1 MGIQVEYNPDLAL
14 RNISE
19 YTKGNRNKE
28 ECIHENLVVGKIYS
42 FLKKGQRNYW
52 LFGEIPLI
60 ATKGNEI
67 LSRPIAGILIK
78 EATHFI
84 ENGEVYTKGKYEVIE
99 VFKDNKIYF
108 ECFDRIGIRKE
119 NRDMAKFRPE

>member
-19 YTKGNRNKE
+19 
-28 ECIHENLVVGKIYS
+28 
-42 FLKKGQRNYW
+42 YW

-84 ENGEVYTKGKYEVIE
+84 ENGEVYTKGKYEAIE
-99 VFKDNKIYF
+99 VFKNNKIYF
-108 ECFDRIGIRKE
+108 ECFDRIGIRKD
-119 NRDMAKFRPE
+119 NRNMVN